1 MEEEFLKEQE
11 RIMEEEFWKE
21 QELIRKE
28 EKIMRELENVDE

>member
-21 QELIRKE
+21 QEIIREE